1 MERGNEERK
10 RSLVLWVIRGSF
22 SWSLPSLEVC
32 RMDEVQFGED
42 IVDHNVWF
50 GFYDG
55 FTSFC
60 FADVRKRKK
69 GNETICALLD
79 FPVVIF

>member
-1 MERGNEERK
+1 
-10 RSLVLWVIRGSF
+10 
-22 SWSLPSLEVC
+22 
-32 RMDEVQFGED
+32 MDEVQFGED

-69 GNETICALLD
+69 GKRNYLCSFGFSGND
-79 FPVVIF
+79 FCFPVMMMMGFQEV